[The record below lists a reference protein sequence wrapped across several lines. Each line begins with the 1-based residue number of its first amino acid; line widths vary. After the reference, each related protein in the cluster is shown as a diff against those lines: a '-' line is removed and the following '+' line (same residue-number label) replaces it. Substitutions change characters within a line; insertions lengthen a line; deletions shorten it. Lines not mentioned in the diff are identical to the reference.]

1 MKRASFVFVGTL
13 VGLAACAFIPQP
25 GMTPY
30 QTRAGGLGFTM
41 QGLAQFTND
50 QAAIELTAREALKQA
65 CNTEIENFSIEF
77 IDATSRGGIKH
88 TAYTGRAECKR

>member
-1 MKRASFVFVGTL
+1 MKCASFVMLGAFG
-13 VGLAACAFIPQP
+13 GLAACASIPQP
-25 GMTPY
+25 SIAPY

-65 CNTEIENFSIEF
+65 CNA
-77 IDATSRGGIKH
+77 DPAVLVQRGRHPSRRVSLSFRIL
-88 TAYTGRAECKR
+88 RP